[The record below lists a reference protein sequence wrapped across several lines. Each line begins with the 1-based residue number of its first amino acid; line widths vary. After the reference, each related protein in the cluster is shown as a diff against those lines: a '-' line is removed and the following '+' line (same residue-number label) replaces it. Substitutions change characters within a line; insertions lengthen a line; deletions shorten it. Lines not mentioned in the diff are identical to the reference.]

1 MKTLVLVSSLMLA
14 KTLVEISDGV
24 GVSGGIDVVSVDV
37 VFVGGGE
44 GVLGAAVAVGR
55 GNDGENI
62 NGDVSEWCW

>member
-1 MKTLVLVSSLMLA
+1 MKTLVLVSSMMLA